1 MRRNQSSK
9 HHAGEAMTEL
19 ILQTCLNALVA
30 SSYTALFAVG
40 LVLIFGIMKVVNFA
54 HGELYMVG
62 AYAVWYLFAVQGL
75 PFPVAVLGGT
85 VIACLIGMVMERFMF
100 RPMRS
105 NPLGGL
111 IMSVG
116 MLFVL
121 QVGAV
126 MFGGVGRSKQ
136 VPSMIHGA
144 FNLFGIEGV
153 TVQYQRLIVIIS
165 SVVILAAFWL
175 FMKKTRTG
183 WALRACA
190 QDQEAAALQGININ
204 RMSMLA
210 VTLGAGLAG
219 ISGAL
224 MAPLVPVVPLMGHS
238 VIVTTFI
245 VIIVGGIGSLEGA
258 VVAAVLYSFFHT
270 VVTTMADGVLASI
283 LGLLLMMAVLV
294 VKPTGIF
301 GTAEKV

>member
-1 MRRNQSSK
+1 L
-9 HHAGEAMTEL
+9 EL
-19 ILQTCLNALVA
+19 VLQTSVNALTA
-30 SSYTALFAVG
+30 ASYTALFAVG
-40 LVLIFGIMKVVNFA
+40 LVLIFGVMQVVNFA
-54 HGELYMVG
+54 HGEIYMVG
-62 AYAVWYLFAVQGL
+62 AYTVWHLYAVNGM
-75 PFPVAVLGGT
+75 PFPVAVLAGMI
-85 VIACLIGMVMERFMF
+85 VAAAIGIFMERFLF
-100 RPMRS
+100 RPMRG

-116 MLFVL
+116 VLFIL

-126 MFGGVGRSKQ
+126 LFGGVGRSKQ
-136 VPSMIHGA
+136 VPSMIHGS

-153 TVQYQRLIVIIS
+153 TVQYQRMIVIVS
-165 SVVILAAFWL
+165 SAAIMIAFWL

-204 RMSMLA
+204 RISMLA
-210 VTLGAGLAG
+210 VALGAGMAG
-219 ISGAL
+219 TAGAL
-224 MAPLVPVVPLMGHS
+224 MAPLVPVVPLMGHN

-258 VVAAVLYSFFHT
+258 VVAAVIYSFFHT
-270 VVTTMADGVLASI
+270 IVTTVADGVIASI
-283 LGLLLMMAVLV
+283 LGLLLMMVVLV
-294 VKPTGIF
+294 VKPTGLF

>member
-1 MRRNQSSK
+1 MI
-9 HHAGEAMTEL
+9 EL
-19 ILQTCLNALVA
+19 VLQTCINALIA

-54 HGELYMVG
+54 HGELYMIG
-62 AYAVWYLFAVQGL
+62 AYTVWYLFAEL
-75 PFPVAVLGGT
+75 NIPFPLAVAAGAV
-85 VIACLIGMVMERFMF
+85 AAALIGIIMERFMF
-100 RPMRS
+100 RPMRN

-116 MLFVL
+116 MLFIL

-126 MFGGVGRSKQ
+126 LFGGVGRSKQ

-144 FNLFGIEGV
+144 FNLFGLEGV
-153 TVQYQRLIVIIS
+153 TVQYQRLIVIVSAI
-165 SVVILAAFWL
+165 VILGAFWF
-175 FMKKTRTG
+175 FMKQTRTG

-190 QDQEAAALQGININ
+190 QDQEAAALQGISIN
-204 RMSMLA
+204 RMSMIA
-210 VTLGAGLAG
+210 VGLGAGMAG
-219 ISGAL
+219 VSGAL

-245 VIIVGGIGSLEGA
+245 VVIVGGIGSLEGA
-258 VVAAVLYSFFHT
+258 VIAAVIYSFFHT
-270 VVTTMADGVLASI
+270 IVTTLADGVIASI
-283 LGLLLMMAVLV
+283 LGLLLMMVVLV

-301 GTAEKV
+301 GTVEKV

>member
-1 MRRNQSSK
+1 ML
-9 HHAGEAMTEL
+9 EL
-19 ILQTCLNALVA
+19 VLQTCINALTA
-30 SSYTALFAVG
+30 GSYTALFAVG

-62 AYAVWYLFAVQGL
+62 AYAVWHLYAVLGL
-75 PFPVAVLGGT
+75 PFLVAVVAGT
-85 VIACLIGMVMERFMF
+85 ALVCLIGVFMERFLF
-100 RPMRS
+100 RPMRG

-116 MLFVL
+116 ALFVL
-121 QVGAV
+121 QVAAV
-126 MFGGVGRSKQ
+126 LFGGVGRSKQ

-153 TVQYQRLIVIIS
+153 TVQYQRLIVIVS
-165 SVVILAAFWL
+165 AVVILTLFWL
-175 FMKKTRTG
+175 FMKRTRVG

-204 RMSMLA
+204 RMSMIA
-210 VTLGAGLAG
+210 AALGAGMAG
-219 ISGAL
+219 IAGAL

-258 VVAAVLYSFFHT
+258 VVAAVIYSFFYT
-270 VVTTMADGVLASI
+270 VVTTLSDGVVASI
-283 LGLLLMMAVLV
+283 LGLVLMLVVLI

>member
-1 MRRNQSSK
+1 M
-9 HHAGEAMTEL
+9 EL
-19 ILQTCLNALVA
+19 VLQTSVNALTA
-30 SSYTALFAVG
+30 ASYTALFAVG
-40 LVLIFGIMKVVNFA
+40 LVLIFGVMQVVNFA
-54 HGELYMVG
+54 HGEIYMVG
-62 AYAVWYLFAVQGL
+62 AYTVWHLYAVNGM
-75 PFPVAVLGGT
+75 PFPVAVLAGMI
-85 VIACLIGMVMERFMF
+85 VAAAIGIFMERFLF
-100 RPMRS
+100 RPMRG

-116 MLFVL
+116 VLFIL

-126 MFGGVGRSKQ
+126 LFGGVGRSKQ
-136 VPSMIHGA
+136 VPSMIHGS

-153 TVQYQRLIVIIS
+153 TVQYQRMIVIVS
-165 SVVILAAFWL
+165 SAAIMIAFWL

-204 RMSMLA
+204 RISMLA
-210 VTLGAGLAG
+210 VALGAGMAG
-219 ISGAL
+219 TAGAL
-224 MAPLVPVVPLMGHS
+224 MAPLVPVVPLMGHN

-258 VVAAVLYSFFHT
+258 VVAAVIYSFFHT
-270 VVTTMADGVLASI
+270 IVTTVADGVIASI
-283 LGLLLMMAVLV
+283 LGLLLMMVVLV
-294 VKPTGIF
+294 VKPTGLF

>member
-1 MRRNQSSK
+1 M
-9 HHAGEAMTEL
+9 EL
-19 ILQTCLNALVA
+19 VLQTGVNALTA
-30 SSYTALFAVG
+30 ASYTALFAVG
-40 LVLIFGIMKVVNFA
+40 LVLIFGVMQVVNFA
-54 HGELYMVG
+54 HGEIYMVG
-62 AYAVWYLFAVQGL
+62 AYTVWHLYAVTGI
-75 PFPVAVLGGT
+75 PFPVAVLAGM
-85 VIACLIGMVMERFMF
+85 IAAAGIGVVMERFLF
-100 RPMRS
+100 RPMRG

-116 MLFVL
+116 VLFIL

-126 MFGGVGRSKQ
+126 LFGGIGRSKQ

-153 TVQYQRLIVIIS
+153 TVQYQRLIVILAA
-165 SVVILAAFWL
+165 VVILTVFWL
-175 FMKKTRTG
+175 FMKRTRTG

-204 RMSMLA
+204 RISMLA
-210 VTLGAGLAG
+210 MALGAGLAG
-219 ISGAL
+219 VSGAL
-224 MAPLVPVVPLMGHS
+224 MAPLVPVVPLMGHN

-258 VVAAVLYSFFHT
+258 VVAAVIYSFFHT
-270 VVTTMADGVLASI
+270 VVTTVWDGVLASI
-283 LGLLLMMAVLV
+283 LGLLLMMVVLV
-294 VKPTGIF
+294 VKPTGLF